1 MDCFCVVNE
10 WYQPYSI
17 IRKLKPRKVEKSVQD
32 HTTKKSGSGGEI
44 SNKTFLS
51 VSESTSLLITV

>member
-1 MDCFCVVNE
+1 MDCFCVVSE

-17 IRKLKPRKVEKSVQD
+17 IRKLKLRKVGKSVQD
-32 HTTKKSGSGGEI
+32 YTTKKWGEGEI

-51 VSESTSLLITV
+51 LSESTSLLITV